1 MVAMPTT
8 KYNHSHIRSV
18 TSFDMRTILA
28 ALIAAACLAPP
39 AYAQQSASPPAGMS
53 DKQKAGILEKQR
65 NRKSTNDAYNA
76 TIKQMPDSDKKFD
89 PWGNMRQPSNNPSA
103 R

>member
-1 MVAMPTT
+1 MPTT
-8 KYNHSHIRSV
+8 KYTDWRIRSV
-18 TSFDMRTILA
+18 TGPDMRTVLA
-28 ALIAAACLAPP
+28 ALIAIACLAPA
-39 AYAQQSASPPAGMS
+39 AYAQKHAAPAAEMS
-53 DKQKAGILEKQR
+53 DKQKADIQEKQR

-89 PWGNMRQPSNNPSA
+89 PWDNMRQPSNNPSA